1 MYWTSDY
8 RPRKGKEAAG
18 KRRKSEK
25 EKKRKEKR
33 RPKERKATKKKA
45 TKKKSE
51 GVEHL
56 RDSACEL
63 NRFNLAAGFGHKTKA
78 FGHKKLLDKFHLLP
92 WPWGQGL

>member
-33 RPKERKATKKKA
+33 RPKERKATKKK
-45 TKKKSE
+45 SE

-78 FGHKKLLDKFHLLP
+78 LATKNY
-92 WPWGQGL
+92 